1 MKLTSL
7 ALLVLLLLASSTFA
21 QDNKCTLKL
30 AELPA
35 APELFGFQ
43 LGMTT
48 AQVKTRVPQVVF
60 GRVDDFG
67 VSKTS
72 INPDFSATID
82 KTTLSGVRTI
92 SLDFL
97 DDHLTSLWFGYDGT
111 FKWQT
116 VPDFVAGISQALHLP
131 AAWKPWKIRGQQIY
145 CADFQITVT
154 MVSEGP
160 SFHIIDETAE
170 QTIAARREAKEEM
183 DTAARE
189 ETPPAEI
196 VADKKAKLYYTA
208 GCPPPHEI
216 TAADRVVFKSQED
229 AERAGY
235 KPACR

>member
-7 ALLVLLLLASSTFA
+7 ALLVLILLASSTFA
-21 QDNKCTLKL
+21 EDNKCTLKL

-48 AQVKTRVPQVVF
+48 AQVKKRVPQVVF

-131 AAWKPWKIRGQQIY
+131 TAWKPWKIRGQ
-145 CADFQITVT
+145 
-154 MVSEGP
+154 
-160 SFHIIDETAE
+160 
-170 QTIAARREAKEEM
+170 
-183 DTAARE
+183 
-189 ETPPAEI
+189 
-196 VADKKAKLYYTA
+196 
-208 GCPPPHEI
+208 
-216 TAADRVVFKSQED
+216 
-229 AERAGY
+229 
-235 KPACR
+235 